1 MDPRDN
7 PYSPGAG
14 RRPAA
19 LIGRETQIEAWDV
32 MLTRI
37 AQGRDAQSIVL
48 YGLRGVGKTVLLTQ
62 FALKARS
69 QGWIVAQAE
78 ARREM
83 SVREA
88 IGESLHGPLLEI
100 ARPGVGKRILKA
112 VKTALSFKASYDST
126 GVWHFGL
133 DLTGSEGGGADTG
146 TLETDL
152 GRLVM
157 DLVAVA
163 EERNTGVALL
173 IDEAQDVSQE
183 ELAALCAL
191 LHGANQRQERF
202 VVALAGLPSLPRQ
215 LSEAKSYAE
224 RLFAFHEIGVL
235 TREESV
241 AVLADPAETV
251 GVDWSEEAL
260 ELVTDAA
267 GNYPYFLQEFGQD
280 TWNSASRSPITGE
293 DARIGIAVGTNALDT
308 GFFRIRWERASAAE
322 RAYLRAMAED
332 GEGPS
337 SSGQIAVRLGKKPST
352 LGPARANLIAKGL
365 IYSPEYGVV
374 AFTVP
379 AMSHFI
385 ERQE

>member
-14 RRPAA
+14 RRPTA
-19 LIGRETQIEAWDV
+19 LIGREKQMEAWDV
-32 MLTRI
+32 VLTRI
-37 AQGRDAQSIVL
+37 VQGRDAQSMVL
-48 YGLRGVGKTVLLTQ
+48 YGLRGVGKTVLLRQ

-69 QGWIVAQAE
+69 QGWIVVQAE
-78 ARREM
+78 ARRGL
-83 SVREA
+83 SIREA
-88 IGESLHGPLLEI
+88 VGESLHGVLMEI

-146 TLETDL
+146 ALETDL
-152 GRLVM
+152 GRVVM

-163 EERNTGVALL
+163 EEKGTGLALL
-173 IDEAQDVSQE
+173 IDEAQDISQE
-183 ELAALCAL
+183 ELAGLCAL
-191 LHGANQRQERF
+191 IHGANQRQERF

-224 RLFAFHEIGVL
+224 RLFAFHEIGIL
-235 TREESV
+235 TREESI
-241 AVLADPAETV
+241 AVLADPAEMT
-251 GVDWSEEAL
+251 GVYWSEEAL
-260 ELVTDAA
+260 GLVVDAA
-267 GNYPYFLQEFGQD
+267 GDYPYFLQEYGQD
-280 TWNSASRSPITGE
+280 TWNVAASSPITGA
-293 DARIGIAVGTNALDT
+293 DARLGISVGTNALDT

-322 RAYLRAMAED
+322 RNYLKAMAQD

-337 SSGQIAVRLGKKPST
+337 SSTQIAVRLGKKPST

-379 AMSHFI
+379 AMSRFI

>member
-1 MDPRDN
+1 M
-7 PYSPGAG
+7 
-14 RRPAA
+14 
-19 LIGRETQIEAWDV
+19 EAWDIA
-32 MLTRI
+32 LTRI
-37 AQGRDAQSIVL
+37 AQGRDSQSMVL

-78 ARREM
+78 ARRGV

-88 IGESLHGPLLEI
+88 VGESLHSFLLEI

-126 GVWHFGL
+126 GMWHFGL

-146 TLETDL
+146 SLETDL
-152 GRLVM
+152 SRLVM

-163 EERNTGVALL
+163 EERGTGVALL
-173 IDEAQDVSQE
+173 IDEAQDLSQE

-191 LHGANQRQERF
+191 IHGANQRQERF
-202 VVALAGLPSLPRQ
+202 LVALAGLPSLPRQ

-224 RLFAFHEIGVL
+224 RLFAFYEIGIL
-235 TREESV
+235 TRQEAIE
-241 AVLADPAETV
+241 VLADPADVV
-251 GVDWSEEAL
+251 GVDWNREAL
-260 ELVTDAA
+260 ELVADAA
-267 GNYPYFLQEFGQD
+267 GDYPYFLQEFGQD
-280 TWNSASRSPITGE
+280 TWNAAACSPITDT
-293 DARIGIAVGTNALDT
+293 DARIGIAVGANALDT
-308 GFFRIRWERASAAE
+308 GFFRIRWERASSAE
-322 RAYLRAMAED
+322 RDYLRAMAKD

-337 SSGQIAVRLGKKPST
+337 SSGQIALRLGKKPST

-365 IYSPEYGVV
+365 IYSPEHGMV

-379 AMSHFI
+379 AMSRFI

>member
-1 MDPRDN
+1 M
-7 PYSPGAG
+7 
-14 RRPAA
+14 
-19 LIGRETQIEAWDV
+19 ETWDV
-32 MLTRI
+32 VLTRI
-37 AQGRDAQSIVL
+37 AQGRDAQSMVL

-69 QGWIVAQAE
+69 QGWIVVQAE
-78 ARREM
+78 ARRGM

-88 IGESLHGPLLEI
+88 VGESLHGILMEI

-146 TLETDL
+146 ALETDL
-152 GRLVM
+152 GRVVM

-163 EERNTGVALL
+163 EERGTGMALL

-191 LHGANQRQERF
+191 IHGANQRQERF

-224 RLFAFHEIGVL
+224 RLFSFHEIGIL
-235 TREESV
+235 TREESI
-241 AVLADPAETV
+241 AVLAAPAEMS

-260 ELVTDAA
+260 DLVVDAA
-267 GNYPYFLQEFGQD
+267 GDYPYFLQEFGQD
-280 TWNSASRSPITGE
+280 TWNAATGSPITGE
-293 DARIGIAVGTNALDT
+293 DARVGIAMGTNALDT

-322 RAYLRAMAED
+322 KDYLRAMAVD

-337 SSGQIAVRLGKKPST
+337 SSSEIASRLGKKAST

-379 AMSHFI
+379 AMYRFI

>member
-14 RRPAA
+14 RRPVAF
-19 LIGRETQIEAWDV
+19 IGREAQMEAWDV
-32 MLTRI
+32 VLTRI
-37 AQGRDAQSIVL
+37 TQSRDAQSMVL

-62 FALKARS
+62 FGFKARS
-69 QGWIVAQAE
+69 QGWIVVQAE
-78 ARREM
+78 ARRGM
-83 SVREA
+83 SIREA
-88 IGESLHGPLLEI
+88 VGESLHGILMEI
-100 ARPGVGKRILKA
+100 ARPGVGQRILKA

-133 DLTGSEGGGADTG
+133 DLAGSEGGGADTG
-146 TLETDL
+146 ALETDL
-152 GRLVM
+152 GRVVM

-163 EERNTGVALL
+163 EERGTGVALL

-191 LHGANQRQERF
+191 IHGANQRQERF

-224 RLFAFHEIGVL
+224 RLFSFHEIGIL
-235 TREESV
+235 TREESI
-241 AVLADPAETV
+241 AVLTDPAEMS
-251 GVDWSEEAL
+251 GVEWSEEAL
-260 ELVTDAA
+260 DLVVDAA
-267 GNYPYFLQEFGQD
+267 GDYPYFLQEFGQD
-280 TWNSASRSPITGE
+280 TWNAATGSPIMGE
-293 DARIGIAVGTNALDT
+293 DARLGIAMGTHALDT

-322 RAYLRAMAED
+322 KDYLRAMAED

-337 SSGQIAVRLGKKPST
+337 SSSEIAARLGKKASA

-379 AMSHFI
+379 AMCRFI